1 MIINLINILYFDF
14 FPGFFSIA
22 TYDKEAPRARA
33 ARAGVDEEGAK
44 ASGEARG
51 SSPARLSLS
60 ENISVGHGARQCAGS
75 RATGEMHARRAPP
88 REVASPET
96 SPSARAH
103 RGRGQQWQCA
113 RPCRRELPPSD
124 PVDRL

>member
-14 FPGFFSIA
+14 FSRFFFSIA

-33 ARAGVDEEGAK
+33 ARAGVDEAGAA

-75 RATGEMHARRAPP
+75 RATGEMHAP

-113 RPCRRELPPSD
+113 RPCRRELPPSG